1 MKPLRN
7 SDRVSVTSV
16 ALYRSTGYNIDGKE
30 LEQMQ
35 SFSRVQKIYDVVGRL
50 DYIARRNNYSTKQLA
65 EQLVYFHDDFGQ
77 DNWQKL
83 ADFETAESER
93 RHIIL
98 RHARELIIALPNEM
112 SSKKDAETQYKEF
125 ASTLAS
131 GQPYAFAVHWNKSK
145 TNLHMHLLL
154 SERQKL
160 NISQEPKR
168 YRQDIWAKEDGSMAM
183 KKEDRHHILHKK
195 GDVQLDKDGNIKYKD
210 AENSGFSE
218 KNKDMIARA
227 WVHIKQNQS
236 AQLLTDLGY
245 DVTVFDK
252 KEGMLAEKHEGK
264 GNNAYTQRIKRE
276 NNFIRSQNK
285 ERAKAIAKYK
295 AMQNKA
301 NSEFMEFKK
310 DLSSAVKAVKELE
323 KDRQAES
330 ICTTYDKLPETALL
344 RASKEKYKKK
354 YPKIIKAY
362 LNLGKFFA
370 FWIKKVAYKAYLEK
384 AFKAY
389 KAKAFNKNALL
400 KELMTLS
407 KSNFLDLMPL
417 ESFLKPFN
425 DTYKRF
431 KAQNGYIPKI
441 SKALEKKQSVF
452 EKIKAMQLETKT
464 AETEN
469 TAIHKKVTLDFE
481 R

>member
-1 MKPLRN
+1 MKNFVRLQTIPNVL
-7 SDRVSVTSV
+7 
-16 ALYRSTGYNIDGKE
+16 
-30 LEQMQ
+30 
-35 SFSRVQKIYDVVGRL
+35 GRL
-50 DYIARRNNYSTKQLA
+50 DYIFRQGSFSTKELS
-65 EQLVYFHDDFGQ
+65 EQLVYFQ
-77 DNWQKL
+77 DNFGAENWKKL
-83 ADFETAESER
+83 ANFENAESER
-93 RHIIL
+93 L
-98 RHARELIIALPNEM
+98 NVKLNQARELIIALPNGM
-112 SSKKDAETQYKEF
+112 QDQKDAETQYKQI

-131 GQPYAFAVHWNKSK
+131 GQPYAFAIHWNKSK

-160 NISQEPKR
+160 DISQEPKR
-168 YRQDIWAKEDGSMAM
+168 YRQDIWAKEDGSRAL
-183 KKEDRHHILHKK
+183 KVADRHHIMHHK
-195 GDVQLDKDGNIKYKD
+195 GDIQYDKDGKIKYKN
-210 AENSGFSE
+210 AENSGFSLKNNQMQKKSWLFE
-218 KNKDMIARA
+218 K
-227 WVHIKQNQS
+227 KQE
-236 AQLLTDLGY
+236 ATKLLKNLGY
-245 DVTVFDK
+245 DITAFDE
-252 KEGMLAEKHEGK
+252 KEGFLAEKHEGK
-264 GNNAYTQRIKRE
+264 GNSAYTQRIKRE

-301 NSEFMEFKK
+301 NSDFMEFKK

-370 FWIKKVAYKAYLEK
+370 FWIKKVAYKAYLQK

-425 DTYKRF
+425 DAYKRF
-431 KAQNGYIPKI
+431 KAENYIPKI

>member
-1 MKPLRN
+1 MK
-7 SDRVSVTSV
+7 
-16 ALYRSTGYNIDGKE
+16 
-30 LEQMQ
+30 
-35 SFSRVQKIYDVVGRL
+35 SFVRLQKIPNVAGRL
-50 DYIARRNNYSTKQLA
+50 DYIFRQGAFSKKELS
-65 EQLVYFHDDFGQ
+65 EQLVYFHDNFGAE
-77 DNWQKL
+77 NWKKL
-83 ADFETAESER
+83 ASFEAAESKR
-93 RHIIL
+93 LNTKINQ
-98 RHARELIIALPNEM
+98 ARELIIALPN
-112 SSKKDAETQYKEF
+112 SLKNKKDAEMQYQKI

-168 YRQDIWAKEDGSMAM
+168 YRQDIWAKEDGSRAL
-183 KKEDRHHILHKK
+183 KIEDRHHIMHHK
-195 GDVQLDKDGNIKYKD
+195 GDIQYDSDGNIKYKN
-210 AENSGFSE
+210 AENSGFSL
-218 KNKDMIARA
+218 KTKDMQKKS
-227 WVHIKQNQS
+227 WLFEKKQEAVN
-236 AQLLTDLGY
+236 LLKNLGY
-245 DVTVFDK
+245 DITVFDE
-252 KEGMLAEKHEGK
+252 KEGFLAEKHEGK
-264 GNNAYTQRIKRE
+264 GTSKYTQRIKRE

-301 NSEFMEFKK
+301 NSDFMEFKK

-354 YPKIIKAY
+354 YPKIIKAC

-370 FWIKKVAYKAYLEK
+370 FWIKKVAYKAYLQK

-417 ESFLKPFN
+417 ESFLKLFN
-425 DTYKRF
+425 DAYKRF
-431 KAQNGYIPKI
+431 KAENGYIPKI

>member
-1 MKPLRN
+1 
-7 SDRVSVTSV
+7 
-16 ALYRSTGYNIDGKE
+16 
-30 LEQMQ
+30 MQ

-98 RHARELIIALPNEM
+98 RQARELIIALPNEM
-112 SSKKDAETQYKEF
+112 SSKTDAILQYKKI
-125 ASTLAS
+125 ASTLAD
-131 GQPYAFAVHWNKSK
+131 GQPYAFSVHWNESK
-145 TNLHMHLLL
+145 TNLHMHLLM

-160 NISQEPKR
+160 DVDREPKR

-264 GNNAYTQRIKRE
+264 GNNSYTQRIKRE
-276 NNFIRSQNK
+276 NLFIRSQNA
-285 ERAKAIAKYK
+285 ERAKTK
-295 AMQNKA
+295 A
-301 NSEFMEFKK
+301 EFTKFQK
-310 DLSSAVKAVKELE
+310 DLSSAVNAAKTLE
-323 KDRQAES
+323 KDFRQAET
-330 ICTTYDKLPETALL
+330 ICTDYDKLPDTAIF
-344 RASKEKYKKK
+344 RDSKAKYIKL

-362 LNLGKFFA
+362 STLAKFFA
-370 FWIKKVAYKAYLEK
+370 FWLKKVNYKKWLQA
-384 AFKAY
+384 AFRTY
-389 KAKAFNKNALL
+389 KTKAFNKNALL
-400 KELMTLS
+400 HDLTTLANLES
-407 KSNFLDLMPL
+407 KPL
-417 ESFLKPFN
+417 ELLLKPFN
-425 DTYKRF
+425 DAYTRF
-431 KAQNGYIPKI
+431 KAQNGYISKPKFSKATLKTQNKRVVDETLEKI
-441 SKALEKKQSVF
+441 SIV
-452 EKIKAMQLETKT
+452 EKIKKLQS
-464 AETEN
+464 ETEKEKN
-469 TAIHKKVTLDFE
+469 TEKETVLQKKITIDFE

>member
-1 MKPLRN
+1 MKNFVRLQTIPNVL
-7 SDRVSVTSV
+7 
-16 ALYRSTGYNIDGKE
+16 
-30 LEQMQ
+30 
-35 SFSRVQKIYDVVGRL
+35 GRL
-50 DYIARRNNYSTKQLA
+50 DYIFRQGSFSTKELS
-65 EQLVYFHDDFGQ
+65 EQLVYFQ
-77 DNWQKL
+77 DNFGAENWKKL
-83 ADFETAESER
+83 ANFENAESER
-93 RHIIL
+93 L
-98 RHARELIIALPNEM
+98 NVKLNQARELIIALPNGM
-112 SSKKDAETQYKEF
+112 QDQKDAETQYKQI

-131 GQPYAFAVHWNKSK
+131 GQPYAFAIHWNKSK

-160 NISQEPKR
+160 DISQEPKR
-168 YRQDIWAKEDGSMAM
+168 YRQDIWAKEDGSRAL
-183 KKEDRHHILHKK
+183 KVADRHHIMHHK
-195 GDVQLDKDGNIKYKD
+195 GDIQYDKDGKIKYKN
-210 AENSGFSE
+210 AENSGFSL
-218 KNKDMIARA
+218 KTKDMQKKS
-227 WVHIKQNQS
+227 WLFEKKQEAVN
-236 AQLLTDLGY
+236 LLKNLGY
-245 DVTVFDK
+245 DITAFDE
-252 KEGMLAEKHEGK
+252 KEGFLAEKHEGK
-264 GNNAYTQRIKRE
+264 GNSAYTQRIKRE

-301 NSEFMEFKK
+301 NSDFMEFKK

-370 FWIKKVAYKAYLEK
+370 FWIKKVAYKAYLQK
-384 AFKAY
+384 AFNAY

-425 DTYKRF
+425 DAYTRF
-431 KAQNGYIPKI
+431 KAENGYIPKI

>member
-1 MKPLRN
+1 
-7 SDRVSVTSV
+7 
-16 ALYRSTGYNIDGKE
+16 
-30 LEQMQ
+30 MQ

-65 EQLVYFHDDFGQ
+65 EQLVYFHDNFGQ

-98 RHARELIIALPNEM
+98 RQARELIIALPNEM
-112 SSKKDAETQYKEF
+112 SSKTDAILQYKKI

-160 NISQEPKR
+160 DVDKEPKR

-245 DVTVFDK
+245 DVTVFDV

-264 GNNAYTQRIKRE
+264 GNSAYTQRIKRE
-276 NNFIRSQNK
+276 NTFIRSQNA
-285 ERAKAIAKYK
+285 ERAKTIARYK
-295 AMQNKA
+295 KQFNTAK
-301 NSEFMEFKK
+301 SEFIEFKK
-310 DLSSAVKAVKELE
+310 DLSFAVKAAKTLE
-323 KDRQAES
+323 TDFRQSES
-330 ICTTYDKLPETALL
+330 ICAAYDKLPDTAFLKD
-344 RASKEKYKKK
+344 SKAKYIKQ

-362 LNLGKFFA
+362 LNLAKFFA
-370 FWIKKVAYKAYLEK
+370 FWLKKVNYKHYLED
-384 AFKAY
+384 AFRTY
-389 KAKAFNKNALL
+389 KTKTFNKNALL
-400 KELMTLS
+400 KELTTLS
-407 KSNFLDLMPL
+407 NFSFVNSKPL
-417 ESFLKPFN
+417 ELLLKPFN
-425 DTYKRF
+425 DAYTRF
-431 KAQNGYIPKI
+431 KSQNGYIPKKTQNKQNKRVI
-441 SKALEKKQSVF
+441 DETLEKQSIV
-452 EKIKAMQLETKT
+452 EKIKAIQT
-464 AETEN
+464 ETEKEKN
-469 TAIHKKVTLDFE
+469 TEKEKEVQKKITIDFE

>member
-1 MKPLRN
+1 MKNFVRL
-7 SDRVSVTSV
+7 
-16 ALYRSTGYNIDGKE
+16 
-30 LEQMQ
+30 
-35 SFSRVQKIYDVVGRL
+35 QKIPTVVGRL
-50 DYIARRNNYSTKQLA
+50 DYIFRQGAFSKKELQ
-65 EQLVYFHDDFGQ
+65 EQLVYFHDNFGAE
-77 DNWQKL
+77 NWKKL
-83 ADFETAESER
+83 ANFEAAESKR
-93 RHIIL
+93 L
-98 RHARELIIALPNEM
+98 NVKLTQARELIIALPNCM
-112 SSKKDAETQYKEF
+112 KDAKDAESLYKKI
-125 ASTLAS
+125 ADNLAS
-131 GQPYAFAVHWNKSK
+131 GQPYAFAVHWNKTK

-160 NISQEPKR
+160 DIAQEPKR
-168 YRQDIWAKEDGSMAM
+168 YRQDIWAKEDGSRAL
-183 KKEDRHHILHKK
+183 KVADRHHIMHHK
-195 GDVQLDKDGNIKYKD
+195 GDIQYDKDGKIKYKN
-210 AENSGFSE
+210 AENSGFSLKNNQMQKKSWLFE
-218 KNKDMIARA
+218 K
-227 WVHIKQNQS
+227 KQE
-236 AQLLTDLGY
+236 ATKLLKNLGY
-245 DVTVFDK
+245 DITAFDE
-252 KEGMLAEKHEGK
+252 KEGFLAEKHEGK
-264 GNNAYTQRIKRE
+264 GNSAYTQRIKRE

-301 NSEFMEFKK
+301 NSDFMEFKK

-425 DTYKRF
+425 DAYKRF
-431 KAQNGYIPKI
+431 KAENYIPKI

>member
-1 MKPLRN
+1 MKNFVRLQTIPNVL
-7 SDRVSVTSV
+7 
-16 ALYRSTGYNIDGKE
+16 
-30 LEQMQ
+30 
-35 SFSRVQKIYDVVGRL
+35 GRL
-50 DYIARRNNYSTKQLA
+50 DYIFRQGSFSTKELS
-65 EQLVYFHDDFGQ
+65 EQLVYFQ
-77 DNWQKL
+77 DNFGAENWKKL
-83 ADFETAESER
+83 ANFENAESER
-93 RHIIL
+93 L
-98 RHARELIIALPNEM
+98 NVKLNQARELIIALPNGM
-112 SSKKDAETQYKEF
+112 QDQKDAETQYKQI

-131 GQPYAFAVHWNKSK
+131 GQPYAFAIHWNKSK

-160 NISQEPKR
+160 DISQEPKR
-168 YRQDIWAKEDGSMAM
+168 YRQDIWAKEDGSRAL
-183 KKEDRHHILHKK
+183 KVADRHHIMHHK
-195 GDVQLDKDGNIKYKD
+195 GDIQYDKDGKIKYKNT
-210 AENSGFSE
+210 ENSGFSLKNNQMQKKSWLFE
-218 KNKDMIARA
+218 K
-227 WVHIKQNQS
+227 KQE
-236 AQLLTDLGY
+236 ATKLLKNLGY
-245 DVTVFDK
+245 DITAFDE
-252 KEGMLAEKHEGK
+252 KEGFLAEKHEGK
-264 GNNAYTQRIKRE
+264 GNSAYTQRIKRE

-301 NSEFMEFKK
+301 NSDFMEFKK

-370 FWIKKVAYKAYLEK
+370 FWIKKVAYKAYLQK

-425 DTYKRF
+425 DAYKRF
-431 KAQNGYIPKI
+431 KAENYIPKI

>member
-1 MKPLRN
+1 
-7 SDRVSVTSV
+7 
-16 ALYRSTGYNIDGKE
+16 
-30 LEQMQ
+30 MQ

-195 GDVQLDKDGNIKYKD
+195 GDIQYDKDGNIKYKD

-276 NNFIRSQNK
+276 NAFIRSQNI
-285 ERAKAIAKYK
+285 ERAKTISRYKKQYAAAKT
-295 AMQNKA
+295 
-301 NSEFMEFKK
+301 EFLEFKK
-310 DLSSAVKAVKELE
+310 DLSSAVKSAEELE
-323 KDRQAES
+323 KDFRQSES
-330 ICTTYDKLPETALL
+330 ICTTYDKLPETAVF
-344 RASKEKYKKK
+344 RNSKAKYNKQ
-354 YPKIIKAY
+354 YPKIIRAY
-362 LNLGKFFA
+362 LNLAKFFA
-370 FWIKKVAYKAYLEK
+370 FWRKKASYKFYLQD
-384 AFKAY
+384 AFNTY
-389 KAKAFNKNALL
+389 KTKAFNKYALL
-400 KELMTLS
+400 EELTKLFNF
-407 KSNFLDLMPL
+407 NFLELKPL
-417 ESFLKPFN
+417 ELLLKPFN
-425 DTYKRF
+425 DAYTRF
-431 KAQNGYIPKI
+431 KAQNGYISKPKF
-441 SKALEKKQSVF
+441 SKTTLKTQNKRVVDETLEKLSIV
-452 EKIKAMQLETKT
+452 EKIKKLQS
-464 AETEN
+464 ETEKEKN
-469 TAIHKKVTLDFE
+469 TEKEKEVQKKITIDFE

>member
-1 MKPLRN
+1 MK
-7 SDRVSVTSV
+7 
-16 ALYRSTGYNIDGKE
+16 
-30 LEQMQ
+30 
-35 SFSRVQKIYDVVGRL
+35 SFVRLQKIPNVAGRL
-50 DYIARRNNYSTKQLA
+50 DYIFRQGAFSKKELS
-65 EQLVYFHDDFGQ
+65 EQLVYFHDNFGAE
-77 DNWQKL
+77 NWKKL
-83 ADFETAESER
+83 ASFEAAESKR
-93 RHIIL
+93 LNTKINQ
-98 RHARELIIALPNEM
+98 ARELIIALPN
-112 SSKKDAETQYKEF
+112 SLKNKKDAEMQYQKI

-168 YRQDIWAKEDGSMAM
+168 YRQDIWAKADGSRAL
-183 KKEDRHHILHKK
+183 KIEDRHHIMHHK
-195 GDVQLDKDGNIKYKD
+195 GDIQYDSDGNIKYKN
-210 AENSGFSE
+210 AENSGFSL
-218 KNKDMIARA
+218 KTKDMQKKS
-227 WVHIKQNQS
+227 WLFEKKQEAVN
-236 AQLLTDLGY
+236 LLKNLGY
-245 DVTVFDK
+245 DITVFDE
-252 KEGMLAEKHEGK
+252 KEGFLAEKHEGK
-264 GNNAYTQRIKRE
+264 GISKYTQRIKRE

-301 NSEFMEFKK
+301 NSDFMEFKK

-425 DTYKRF
+425 DAYKRF
-431 KAQNGYIPKI
+431 KAENYIPKI

>member
-1 MKPLRN
+1 MKNFVRLQTIPNVL
-7 SDRVSVTSV
+7 
-16 ALYRSTGYNIDGKE
+16 
-30 LEQMQ
+30 
-35 SFSRVQKIYDVVGRL
+35 GRL
-50 DYIARRNNYSTKQLA
+50 DYIFRQGSFSTKELS
-65 EQLVYFHDDFGQ
+65 EQLVYFQ
-77 DNWQKL
+77 DNFGAENWKKL
-83 ADFETAESER
+83 ANFENAESER
-93 RHIIL
+93 L
-98 RHARELIIALPNEM
+98 NVKLNQARELIIALPNGM
-112 SSKKDAETQYKEF
+112 QDQKDAETQYKQI

-131 GQPYAFAVHWNKSK
+131 GQPYAFAIHWNKSK

-160 NISQEPKR
+160 DISQEPKR
-168 YRQDIWAKEDGSMAM
+168 YRQDIWAKEDGSRAL
-183 KKEDRHHILHKK
+183 KVADRHHIMHHK
-195 GDVQLDKDGNIKYKD
+195 GDIQYDKDGKIKYKN
-210 AENSGFSE
+210 AENSGFSLKNNQMQKKSWLFE
-218 KNKDMIARA
+218 K
-227 WVHIKQNQS
+227 KQE
-236 AQLLTDLGY
+236 ATKLLKNLGY
-245 DVTVFDK
+245 DITAFDE
-252 KEGMLAEKHEGK
+252 KEGFLAEKHEGK
-264 GNNAYTQRIKRE
+264 GNSAYTQRIKRE

-295 AMQNKA
+295 V
-301 NSEFMEFKK
+301 EFKK

-370 FWIKKVAYKAYLEK
+370 FWIKKVAYKAYLQK
-384 AFKAY
+384 AFNAY

-425 DTYKRF
+425 DAYKRF
-431 KAQNGYIPKI
+431 KAENGYIPKI

>member
-1 MKPLRN
+1 
-7 SDRVSVTSV
+7 
-16 ALYRSTGYNIDGKE
+16 
-30 LEQMQ
+30 MQ

-112 SSKKDAETQYKEF
+112 SSKKDAETQYKEI

-210 AENSGFSE
+210 TENSGFSE

-245 DVTVFDK
+245 DVTVFDTK
-252 KEGMLAEKHEGK
+252 KGLLAEKHEGK

-276 NNFIRSQNK
+276 NAFIRSQNA
-285 ERAKAIAKYK
+285 ERAKTIAKYK
-295 AMQNKA
+295 SMQSKA

-310 DLSSAVKAVKELE
+310 DLSSAIKSAKELE
-323 KDRQAES
+323 KEQSES

-370 FWIKKVAYKAYLEK
+370 FWIKKVAYKAYLQK

-425 DTYKRF
+425 DAYKRF
-431 KAQNGYIPKI
+431 KAENGYIPKI

>member
-1 MKPLRN
+1 MK
-7 SDRVSVTSV
+7 
-16 ALYRSTGYNIDGKE
+16 
-30 LEQMQ
+30 
-35 SFSRVQKIYDVVGRL
+35 SFVRLQKIPNVAGRL
-50 DYIARRNNYSTKQLA
+50 DYIFRQGAFSKKELS
-65 EQLVYFHDDFGQ
+65 EQLVYFHDNFGAE
-77 DNWQKL
+77 NWKKL
-83 ADFETAESER
+83 ADFENAESKR
-93 RHIIL
+93 L
-98 RHARELIIALPNEM
+98 NVKLTQARELIIALPNNMKNQKNE
-112 SSKKDAETQYKEF
+112 DAESQYKKI
-125 ASTLAS
+125 ASSLAS
-131 GQPYAFAVHWNKSK
+131 GQPYAFAVHWNKTK

-160 NISQEPKR
+160 DIAQEPKR
-168 YRQDIWAKEDGSMAM
+168 YRQDIWAKEDGSRAL
-183 KKEDRHHILHKK
+183 KIEDRHHIMHHK
-195 GDVQLDKDGNIKYKD
+195 GDIQYDKDGKIKYKN
-210 AENSGFSE
+210 AENSGFSL
-218 KNKDMIARA
+218 KTKDMQKKS
-227 WVHIKQNQS
+227 WLFEKKQEAVN
-236 AQLLTDLGY
+236 LLKNLGY
-245 DVTVFDK
+245 DITVFDE
-252 KEGMLAEKHEGK
+252 KEGFLAEKHEGK
-264 GNNAYTQRIKRE
+264 GTSKYTQRIKRE
-276 NNFIRSQNK
+276 NAFIRSQNA
-285 ERAKAIAKYK
+285 ERAKTIAKYK
-295 AMQNKA
+295 SMQSKA
-301 NSEFMEFKK
+301 NSEFMAFKK
-310 DLSSAVKAVKELE
+310 DLSSAIKSAKELE

-370 FWIKKVAYKAYLEK
+370 FWRKKVAYKAYLQK
-384 AFKAY
+384 AFNAY

-425 DTYKRF
+425 DAYTRF

>member
-1 MKPLRN
+1 MK
-7 SDRVSVTSV
+7 
-16 ALYRSTGYNIDGKE
+16 
-30 LEQMQ
+30 
-35 SFSRVQKIYDVVGRL
+35 SFVRLQKITNVAGRL
-50 DYIARRNNYSTKQLA
+50 DYIFRQGAFSKKELS
-65 EQLVYFHDDFGQ
+65 EQLVYFHDNFGAE
-77 DNWQKL
+77 NWKKL
-83 ADFETAESER
+83 ADFENAESKR
-93 RHIIL
+93 L
-98 RHARELIIALPNEM
+98 NVKLTQARELIIALPNNMKNQKNE
-112 SSKKDAETQYKEF
+112 DAESQYKKI
-125 ASTLAS
+125 ASSLAS
-131 GQPYAFAVHWNKSK
+131 GQPYAFAVHWNKTK

-160 NISQEPKR
+160 DIAQEPKR
-168 YRQDIWAKEDGSMAM
+168 YRQDIWAKEDGSRAL
-183 KKEDRHHILHKK
+183 KIEDRHHIMHHK
-195 GDVQLDKDGNIKYKD
+195 GDIQYDKDGKIKYKN
-210 AENSGFSE
+210 AENSGFSL
-218 KNKDMIARA
+218 KTKDMQKKSWIFEK
-227 WVHIKQNQS
+227 KQE
-236 AQLLTDLGY
+236 ATKLLKNLGY
-245 DVTVFDK
+245 DITAFDE
-252 KEGMLAEKHEGK
+252 KEGFLAEKHEGK
-264 GNNAYTQRIKRE
+264 GNSAYTQRIKRE

-301 NSEFMEFKK
+301 NSDFMEFKK

-354 YPKIIKAY
+354 YPEIIKAY

-370 FWIKKVAYKAYLEK
+370 FWIKKVAYKAYLQK

-425 DTYKRF
+425 DAYTRF

-441 SKALEKKQSVF
+441 SKALEKKSVF

>member
-1 MKPLRN
+1 MKNFVRLQTIPNVL
-7 SDRVSVTSV
+7 
-16 ALYRSTGYNIDGKE
+16 
-30 LEQMQ
+30 
-35 SFSRVQKIYDVVGRL
+35 GRL
-50 DYIARRNNYSTKQLA
+50 DYIFRQGSFSTKELS
-65 EQLVYFHDDFGQ
+65 EQLVYFQ
-77 DNWQKL
+77 DNFGAENWKKL
-83 ADFETAESER
+83 ANFENAESER
-93 RHIIL
+93 L
-98 RHARELIIALPNEM
+98 NVKLNQARELIIALPNGM
-112 SSKKDAETQYKEF
+112 QDQKDAETQYKQI

-131 GQPYAFAVHWNKSK
+131 GQPYAFAIHWNKSK

-160 NISQEPKR
+160 DISQEPKR
-168 YRQDIWAKEDGSMAM
+168 YRQDIWAKEDGSRAL
-183 KKEDRHHILHKK
+183 KVADRHHIMHHK
-195 GDVQLDKDGNIKYKD
+195 GDIQYDKDGKIKYKN
-210 AENSGFSE
+210 AENSGFSLKNNQMQKKSWLFE
-218 KNKDMIARA
+218 K
-227 WVHIKQNQS
+227 KQE
-236 AQLLTDLGY
+236 ATKLLKNLGY
-245 DVTVFDK
+245 DITAFDE
-252 KEGMLAEKHEGK
+252 KEGFLAEKHEGK
-264 GNNAYTQRIKRE
+264 GNSAYTQRIKRE

-301 NSEFMEFKK
+301 NSDFMEFKK

-370 FWIKKVAYKAYLEK
+370 FWIKKVAYKAYLQK

-425 DTYKRF
+425 DAYKRF
-431 KAQNGYIPKI
+431 KAENYIPKI

-464 AETEN
+464 ASTEN

>member
-1 MKPLRN
+1 MKNFVRLQTIPNVL
-7 SDRVSVTSV
+7 
-16 ALYRSTGYNIDGKE
+16 
-30 LEQMQ
+30 
-35 SFSRVQKIYDVVGRL
+35 GRL
-50 DYIARRNNYSTKQLA
+50 DYIFRQGSFSTKELS
-65 EQLVYFHDDFGQ
+65 EQLVYFQ
-77 DNWQKL
+77 DNFGAENWKKL
-83 ADFETAESER
+83 ANFENAESER
-93 RHIIL
+93 L
-98 RHARELIIALPNEM
+98 NVKLNQARELIIALPNGM
-112 SSKKDAETQYKEF
+112 QDQKDAETQYKQI

-131 GQPYAFAVHWNKSK
+131 GQPYAFAIHWNKSK

-160 NISQEPKR
+160 DISQEPKR
-168 YRQDIWAKEDGSMAM
+168 YRQDIWAKKDGSRAL
-183 KKEDRHHILHKK
+183 KVADRHHIMHHK
-195 GDVQLDKDGNIKYKD
+195 GDIQYDKDGKIKYKN
-210 AENSGFSE
+210 AENSGFSLKNNQMQKKSWLFE
-218 KNKDMIARA
+218 K
-227 WVHIKQNQS
+227 KQE
-236 AQLLTDLGY
+236 ATKLLKNLGY
-245 DVTVFDK
+245 DITAFDE
-252 KEGMLAEKHEGK
+252 KEGFLAEKHEGK
-264 GNNAYTQRIKRE
+264 GNSAYTQRIKRE
-276 NNFIRSQNK
+276 NNFIRSQNT

-370 FWIKKVAYKAYLEK
+370 FWIKKVAYKAYLQK

-425 DTYKRF
+425 DAYKRF
-431 KAQNGYIPKI
+431 KAENYIPKI

-464 AETEN
+464 AETD

>member
-1 MKPLRN
+1 MKNFVRL
-7 SDRVSVTSV
+7 
-16 ALYRSTGYNIDGKE
+16 
-30 LEQMQ
+30 
-35 SFSRVQKIYDVVGRL
+35 QKIPTVVGRL
-50 DYIARRNNYSTKQLA
+50 DYIFRQGAFSKKELQ
-65 EQLVYFHDDFGQ
+65 EQLVYFHDNFGAE
-77 DNWQKL
+77 NWKKL
-83 ADFETAESER
+83 ANFEAAESKR
-93 RHIIL
+93 L
-98 RHARELIIALPNEM
+98 NVKLTQARELIIALPNCM
-112 SSKKDAETQYKEF
+112 KDAKDAESLYKKI
-125 ASTLAS
+125 ADNLAS
-131 GQPYAFAVHWNKSK
+131 GQPYAFAVHWNKTK

-160 NISQEPKR
+160 DIAQEPKR
-168 YRQDIWAKEDGSMAM
+168 YRQDIWAKEDGSRAL
-183 KKEDRHHILHKK
+183 KVADRHHIMHHK
-195 GDVQLDKDGNIKYKD
+195 GDIQYDKDGKIKYKN
-210 AENSGFSE
+210 AENSGFSLKNNQMQKKLWLFE
-218 KNKDMIARA
+218 K
-227 WVHIKQNQS
+227 KQE
-236 AQLLTDLGY
+236 ATKLLKNLGY
-245 DVTVFDK
+245 DITAFDE
-252 KEGMLAEKHEGK
+252 KEGFLAEKHEGK
-264 GNNAYTQRIKRE
+264 GNSAYTQRIKRE

-301 NSEFMEFKK
+301 NSDFMEFKK

-370 FWIKKVAYKAYLEK
+370 FWIKKVAYKAYLQK

-425 DTYKRF
+425 DAYKRF
-431 KAQNGYIPKI
+431 KAENYIPKI

>member
-1 MKPLRN
+1 MKNFVRLQTIPNVL
-7 SDRVSVTSV
+7 
-16 ALYRSTGYNIDGKE
+16 
-30 LEQMQ
+30 
-35 SFSRVQKIYDVVGRL
+35 GRL
-50 DYIARRNNYSTKQLA
+50 DYIFRQGSFSTKELS
-65 EQLVYFHDDFGQ
+65 EQLVYFQ
-77 DNWQKL
+77 DNFGAENWKKL
-83 ADFETAESER
+83 ANFENAESER
-93 RHIIL
+93 L
-98 RHARELIIALPNEM
+98 NVKLNQARELIIALPNGM
-112 SSKKDAETQYKEF
+112 QDQKDAETQYKQI

-131 GQPYAFAVHWNKSK
+131 GQPYAFAIHWNKSK

-160 NISQEPKR
+160 DISQEPKR
-168 YRQDIWAKEDGSMAM
+168 YRQDIWAKEDGSRAL
-183 KKEDRHHILHKK
+183 KVADRHHIMHHK
-195 GDVQLDKDGNIKYKD
+195 GDIQYDKDGKIKYKN
-210 AENSGFSE
+210 AENSGFSLKNNQMQKKSWLFE
-218 KNKDMIARA
+218 K
-227 WVHIKQNQS
+227 KQE
-236 AQLLTDLGY
+236 ATKLLKNLGY
-245 DVTVFDK
+245 DITAFDE
-252 KEGMLAEKHEGK
+252 KEGFLAEKHEGK
-264 GNNAYTQRIKRE
+264 GNSAYTQRIKRE

-370 FWIKKVAYKAYLEK
+370 FWIKKVAYKAYLQK

-425 DTYKRF
+425 DAYKRF
-431 KAQNGYIPKI
+431 KAENYIPKI

>member
-1 MKPLRN
+1 MK
-7 SDRVSVTSV
+7 
-16 ALYRSTGYNIDGKE
+16 
-30 LEQMQ
+30 
-35 SFSRVQKIYDVVGRL
+35 SFVRLQKIPNVAGRL
-50 DYIARRNNYSTKQLA
+50 DYIFRQGAFSKKELS
-65 EQLVYFHDDFGQ
+65 EQLVYFHDNFGAE
-77 DNWQKL
+77 NWKKL
-83 ADFETAESER
+83 ADFENAESKR
-93 RHIIL
+93 L
-98 RHARELIIALPNEM
+98 NVKLTQARELIIALPNGMNE
-112 SSKKDAETQYKEF
+112 KKDAETQYKQI

-131 GQPYAFAVHWNKSK
+131 GQPYAFAIHWNKSK

-160 NISQEPKR
+160 DIAQEPKR
-168 YRQDIWAKEDGSMAM
+168 YRQDIWAKEDGSRAL
-183 KKEDRHHILHKK
+183 KIEDRHHIMHHK
-195 GDVQLDKDGNIKYKD
+195 GDIQYDKDGKIKYKN
-210 AENSGFSE
+210 AENSGFSL
-218 KNKDMIARA
+218 KTKDMQKKS
-227 WVHIKQNQS
+227 WLFEKKQEAVN
-236 AQLLTDLGY
+236 LLKNLGY
-245 DVTVFDK
+245 DITVFDE
-252 KEGMLAEKHEGK
+252 KEGFLAEKHEGK
-264 GNNAYTQRIKRE
+264 GTSKYTQRIKRE

-301 NSEFMEFKK
+301 NSDFMEFKK

-370 FWIKKVAYKAYLEK
+370 FWIKKVAYKAYLQK

-425 DTYKRF
+425 DAYKRF
-431 KAQNGYIPKI
+431 KAENGYIPKI

>member
-1 MKPLRN
+1 MKNFVRLQTIPNVL
-7 SDRVSVTSV
+7 
-16 ALYRSTGYNIDGKE
+16 
-30 LEQMQ
+30 
-35 SFSRVQKIYDVVGRL
+35 GRL
-50 DYIARRNNYSTKQLA
+50 DYIFRQGFFSTKELS
-65 EQLVYFHDDFGQ
+65 EQLVYFQ
-77 DNWQKL
+77 DNFGAENWKKL
-83 ADFETAESER
+83 ANFENAESER
-93 RHIIL
+93 L
-98 RHARELIIALPNEM
+98 NVKLNQARELIIALPNGM
-112 SSKKDAETQYKEF
+112 QDQKDAETQYKQI

-131 GQPYAFAVHWNKSK
+131 GQPYAFAIHWNKSK

-160 NISQEPKR
+160 DISQEPKR
-168 YRQDIWAKEDGSMAM
+168 YRQDIWAKEDGSRAL
-183 KKEDRHHILHKK
+183 KVADRHHIMHHK
-195 GDVQLDKDGNIKYKD
+195 GDIQYDKDGKIKYKN
-210 AENSGFSE
+210 AENSGFSLKNNQMQKKSWLFE
-218 KNKDMIARA
+218 K
-227 WVHIKQNQS
+227 KQE
-236 AQLLTDLGY
+236 ATKLLKNLGY
-245 DVTVFDK
+245 DITAFDE
-252 KEGMLAEKHEGK
+252 KEGFLAEKHEGK
-264 GNNAYTQRIKRE
+264 GNSAYTQRIKRE

-301 NSEFMEFKK
+301 NSDFMEFKK

-370 FWIKKVAYKAYLEK
+370 FWIKKVAYKAYLQK

-425 DTYKRF
+425 DAYKRF
-431 KAQNGYIPKI
+431 KAENYIPKI

>member
-1 MKPLRN
+1 MKNFVRLQTIPNVL
-7 SDRVSVTSV
+7 
-16 ALYRSTGYNIDGKE
+16 
-30 LEQMQ
+30 
-35 SFSRVQKIYDVVGRL
+35 GRL
-50 DYIARRNNYSTKQLA
+50 DYIFRQGSFSTKELS
-65 EQLVYFHDDFGQ
+65 EQLVYFQ
-77 DNWQKL
+77 DNFGAENWKKL
-83 ADFETAESER
+83 ANFENAESER
-93 RHIIL
+93 L
-98 RHARELIIALPNEM
+98 NVKLNQARELIIALPNGM
-112 SSKKDAETQYKEF
+112 QDQKDAETQYKQI

-131 GQPYAFAVHWNKSK
+131 GQPYAFAIHWNKSK

-160 NISQEPKR
+160 DISQEPKR
-168 YRQDIWAKEDGSMAM
+168 YRQDIWAKEDGSRAL
-183 KKEDRHHILHKK
+183 KVADRHHIMHHK
-195 GDVQLDKDGNIKYKD
+195 GDIQYDKDGKIKYKN
-210 AENSGFSE
+210 AENSGFSLKNNQMQKKSWLFE
-218 KNKDMIARA
+218 K
-227 WVHIKQNQS
+227 KQE
-236 AQLLTDLGY
+236 ATKLLKNLGY
-245 DVTVFDK
+245 DITAFDE
-252 KEGMLAEKHEGK
+252 KEGFLAEKHEGK
-264 GNNAYTQRIKRE
+264 GNSAYTQRIKRE

-301 NSEFMEFKK
+301 NSDFMEFKK

-370 FWIKKVAYKAYLEK
+370 FWIKKVAYKAYLQK

-425 DTYKRF
+425 DAYKRF
-431 KAQNGYIPKI
+431 KAENGYIPKI

-452 EKIKAMQLETKT
+452 EKIKAIQT
-464 AETEN
+464 ETEKEKN
-469 TAIHKKVTLDFE
+469 TEKEKEVQKKITIDFE

>member
-1 MKPLRN
+1 MK
-7 SDRVSVTSV
+7 
-16 ALYRSTGYNIDGKE
+16 
-30 LEQMQ
+30 
-35 SFSRVQKIYDVVGRL
+35 SFVRLQKIPNVAGRL
-50 DYIARRNNYSTKQLA
+50 DYIFRQGAFSKKELS
-65 EQLVYFHDDFGQ
+65 EQLVYFHDNFGAE
-77 DNWQKL
+77 NWKKL
-83 ADFETAESER
+83 ASFEAAESKR
-93 RHIIL
+93 LNTKINQ
-98 RHARELIIALPNEM
+98 ARELIIALPN
-112 SSKKDAETQYKEF
+112 SLKNKKDAEMQYQKI

-168 YRQDIWAKEDGSMAM
+168 YRQDIWAKADGSRAL
-183 KKEDRHHILHKK
+183 KIEDRHHIMHHK
-195 GDVQLDKDGNIKYKD
+195 GDIQYDSDGNIKYKN
-210 AENSGFSE
+210 AENSGFSL
-218 KNKDMIARA
+218 KTKDMQKKS
-227 WVHIKQNQS
+227 WLFEKKQEAVN
-236 AQLLTDLGY
+236 LLKNLGY
-245 DVTVFDK
+245 DITVFDE
-252 KEGMLAEKHEGK
+252 KEGFLAEKHEGK
-264 GNNAYTQRIKRE
+264 GISKYTQRIKRE

-370 FWIKKVAYKAYLEK
+370 FWIKKVAYKAYLQK

-417 ESFLKPFN
+417 ESFLKLFN
-425 DTYKRF
+425 DAYKRF
-431 KAQNGYIPKI
+431 KAENGYIPKI

>member
-1 MKPLRN
+1 MKNFVRLQTIPNVL
-7 SDRVSVTSV
+7 
-16 ALYRSTGYNIDGKE
+16 
-30 LEQMQ
+30 
-35 SFSRVQKIYDVVGRL
+35 GRL
-50 DYIARRNNYSTKQLA
+50 DYIFRQGSFSTKELS
-65 EQLVYFHDDFGQ
+65 EQLVYFQ
-77 DNWQKL
+77 DNFGAENWKKL
-83 ADFETAESER
+83 ANFENAESER
-93 RHIIL
+93 L
-98 RHARELIIALPNEM
+98 NVKLNQARELIIALPNGM
-112 SSKKDAETQYKEF
+112 QDQKDAETQYKQI

-131 GQPYAFAVHWNKSK
+131 GQPYAFAIHWNKSK

-160 NISQEPKR
+160 DISQEPKR
-168 YRQDIWAKEDGSMAM
+168 YRQDIWSKEDGSRAL
-183 KKEDRHHILHKK
+183 KVADRHHIMHHK
-195 GDVQLDKDGNIKYKD
+195 GDIQYDKDGKIKYKN
-210 AENSGFSE
+210 AENSGFSLKNNQMQKKSWLFE
-218 KNKDMIARA
+218 K
-227 WVHIKQNQS
+227 KQE
-236 AQLLTDLGY
+236 ATKLLKNLGY
-245 DVTVFDK
+245 DITAFDE
-252 KEGMLAEKHEGK
+252 KEGFLAEKHEGK
-264 GNNAYTQRIKRE
+264 GNSAYTQRIKRE

-301 NSEFMEFKK
+301 NSDFMEFKK

-370 FWIKKVAYKAYLEK
+370 FWIKKVAYKAYLQK

-425 DTYKRF
+425 DAYKRF
-431 KAQNGYIPKI
+431 KAENYIPKI

>member
-1 MKPLRN
+1 
-7 SDRVSVTSV
+7 
-16 ALYRSTGYNIDGKE
+16 
-30 LEQMQ
+30 MQ

-98 RHARELIIALPNEM
+98 RQARELIIALPNEM
-112 SSKKDAETQYKEF
+112 SSKTDAILQYKKI

-264 GNNAYTQRIKRE
+264 GNSAYTQRIKRE
-276 NNFIRSQNK
+276 NAFIRSQNA
-285 ERAKAIAKYK
+285 ERAKTIARYK
-295 AMQNKA
+295 KQYNTAK
-301 NSEFMEFKK
+301 SESIEFKK
-310 DLSSAVKAVKELE
+310 DLSSAVKAAKTLE
-323 KDRQAES
+323 TDFRQSES
-330 ICTTYDKLPETALL
+330 ICTTYDKLPETALF
-344 RASKEKYKKK
+344 RNSKEKYKKQ

-362 LNLGKFFA
+362 LSLAKFFA
-370 FWIKKVAYKAYLEK
+370 FWRKKVNYKHYLED
-384 AFKAY
+384 AFSTY
-389 KAKAFNKNALL
+389 KTKAFNKNALL
-400 KELMTLS
+400 KELTTLS
-407 KSNFLDLMPL
+407 NFSFLDSKPL
-417 ESFLKPFN
+417 ESLLKPFN
-425 DTYKRF
+425 DAYTRF
-431 KAQNGYIPKI
+431 KAQNGYIKPKF
-441 SKALEKKQSVF
+441 SKTTLKQNKRVIDETLEKQSIV
-452 EKIKAMQLETKT
+452 EKIKAIQS
-464 AETEN
+464 ETEKEKN
-469 TAIHKKVTLDFE
+469 TEKEKELQKKITIDFE

>member
-1 MKPLRN
+1 MKSFVRLQKIPN
-7 SDRVSVTSV
+7 VSGRLEYIFRQGAFSK
-16 ALYRSTGYNIDGKE
+16 KE
-30 LEQMQ
+30 LQ
-35 SFSRVQKIYDVVGRL
+35 
-50 DYIARRNNYSTKQLA
+50 
-65 EQLVYFHDDFGQ
+65 EQLVYFHDNFGAE
-77 DNWQKL
+77 NWKKL
-83 ADFETAESER
+83 ASFEAAESKR
-93 RHIIL
+93 L
-98 RHARELIIALPNEM
+98 NVKLTQARELIIALPNCM
-112 SSKKDAETQYKEF
+112 KDAKDAESLYKKI
-125 ASTLAS
+125 ADNLAS

-160 NISQEPKR
+160 DICREPKR
-168 YRQDIWAKEDGSMAM
+168 YRQDIWAKSDGSRAL
-183 KKEDRHHILHKK
+183 KVEDRHHIMHHK
-195 GDVQLDKDGNIKYKD
+195 GDIQYDKDGKIKYKS
-210 AENSGFSE
+210 AENSGFSLKNNSMQKKSWLFE
-218 KNKDMIARA
+218 K
-227 WVHIKQNQS
+227 KQEAKN
-236 AQLLTDLGY
+236 LLKTLGY
-245 DVTVFDK
+245 EITAFDS

-264 GNNAYTQRIKRE
+264 GNSEYTQRIKRE
-276 NNFIRSQNK
+276 NAFIRSQNA

-301 NSEFMEFKK
+301 NLEFMEFKK

-330 ICTTYDKLPETALL
+330 ICTTYDKLPDTAVF
-344 RASKEKYKKK
+344 RASKEKYKKQ

-362 LNLGKFFA
+362 LSLAKFFA
-370 FWIKKVAYKAYLEK
+370 FWRKKVAYNSFLHA

-389 KAKAFNKNALL
+389 KAKAFNKTLV

-407 KSNFLDLMPL
+407 KSNFLNLMPL

-425 DTYKRF
+425 DAYARF
-431 KAQNGYIPKI
+431 KAENGYIPKI

-469 TAIHKKVTLDFE
+469 TAIHKKVTIDFE

>member
-98 RHARELIIALPNEM
+98 RQARELIIALPNEM
-112 SSKKDAETQYKEF
+112 NSKTDAILQYKKI
-125 ASTLAS
+125 ASTLAD
-131 GQPYAFAVHWNKSK
+131 GQPYAFSVHWNESK
-145 TNLHMHLLL
+145 TNLHMHLLM

-160 NISQEPKR
+160 DVDREPKR

-264 GNNAYTQRIKRE
+264 GNNSYTQRIKRE
-276 NNFIRSQNK
+276 NSFIRSQNA

-310 DLSSAVKAVKELE
+310 DLSSAIKSAKELE
-323 KDRQAES
+323 KEQSES
-330 ICTTYDKLPETALL
+330 ICTTYDKLPETALF
-344 RASKEKYKKK
+344 RNSKEKYKKQ

-362 LNLGKFFA
+362 LSLAKFFA
-370 FWIKKVAYKAYLEK
+370 FWRKKVAYNSFLHA

-389 KAKAFNKNALL
+389 KAKAFNKTLV

-407 KSNFLDLMPL
+407 KSNFLNLMPL

-425 DTYKRF
+425 DAYARF
-431 KAQNGYIPKI
+431 KAENGYIPKI